1 MNFMQRAVAGKNV
14 GDLRPDYGSL
24 QPLASNAPALVAE
37 VALVL
42 SAGQMSA
49 ATQQLI
55 AAAVQT
61 MPAKTDT
68 DLQNRIQATLT
79 LVLASPEYIV
89 QK

>member
-1 MNFMQRAVAGKNV
+1 M
-14 GDLRPDYGSL
+14 
-24 QPLASNAPALVAE
+24 
-37 VALVL
+37 ALVL